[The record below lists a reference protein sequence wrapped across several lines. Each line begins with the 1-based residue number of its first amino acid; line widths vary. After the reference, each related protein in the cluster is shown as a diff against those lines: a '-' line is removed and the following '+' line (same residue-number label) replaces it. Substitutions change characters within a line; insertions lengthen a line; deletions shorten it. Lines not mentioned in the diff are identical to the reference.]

1 MGNGAI
7 WSIMRGMAGADWL
20 GGGVRRGFIWLAG
33 VRGMRPISEAPV
45 DACAVAPPPPRAGT
59 WLVFSTFYRLFPLF
73 PLLPFFF
80 WLFFLS
86 FFWSFLSF
94 SNVMF
99 IFGLIGSWKLDQ
111 VTRRK
116 SIQFQSLARSRDLPR
131 ISSTIA
137 SFLLPPSSPSPS
149 PPVSLSEA
157 SCKNLKKKKK
167 KKSWK
172 SQSIT
177 AGFCKNPS
185 GGNLTILAD
194 PDDGKQSPES
204 PARSGA
210 DPPGG
215 RILKN
220 PWRIFQESPDRGIL
234 MGDPG
239 AGFSTTEWESKSWY
253 IKVNLK
259 SFRQAIMS
267 MLNQLR

>member
-1 MGNGAI
+1 M
-7 WSIMRGMAGADWL
+7 
-20 GGGVRRGFIWLAG
+20 AG

-157 SCKNLKKKKK
+157 SCKNLKKKKR
-167 KKSWK
+167 
-172 SQSIT
+172 
-177 AGFCKNPS
+177 KNPE
-185 GGNLTILAD
+185 N
-194 PDDGKQSPES
+194 PNPSP
-204 PARSGA
+204 PVFV
-210 DPPGG
+210 
-215 RILKN
+215 RIL
-220 PWRIFQESPDRGIL
+220 PVEI
-234 MGDPG
+234 
-239 AGFSTTEWESKSWY
+239 
-253 IKVNLK
+253 
-259 SFRQAIMS
+259 
-267 MLNQLR
+267 